1 MCISSNVRRECN
13 AEVCVFEGCQES
25 FVSVNGNIPEIP
37 EASPILD
44 DAGVSQEQSCV
55 PADFLPP
62 EPAPSS
68 AQWTLSLLLLGLTFC
83 TTTFAGFFYATGF
96 FGFGNLARFLFS
108 PNFRIFLS
116 SISFSFPLVVILTA
130 HELGHYFACRYYGMR
145 CTPPYFIPAPL
156 PLTGT
161 LGAFIRIKSHFREKK
176 ALFDIGIAGP
186 LAGFLFSLPVLWI
199 GINISRLTPKL
210 SHGVSGLSFGEPL
223 IFRLIGIVALGYAPG
238 RHDMIAHPM
247 AMAGWVGLLATSL
260 NLLPIWQL
268 DGGHIA
274 YAALGER
281 WHKKLSFAAVAVL
294 IILSFLGWP
303 TPSYLLFAVI
313 LLIIGWRLR
322 FYHPAPLV
330 NEGPLGTGRTILAIV
345 ALLILI
351 LSFTPTPITT

>member
-1 MCISSNVRRECN
+1 MGFLE
-13 AEVCVFEGCQES
+13 APEKDFP
-25 FVSVNGNIPEIP
+25 VSGNIPEIHQ
-37 EASPILD
+37 ASPIFGED
-44 DAGVSQEQSCV
+44 DVLYEPSYV

-62 EPAPSS
+62 EPAPSPS
-68 AQWTLSLLLLGLTFC
+68 QWILSLLLFGLTFC
-83 TTTFAGFFYATGF
+83 TATFAGFFYATGF
-96 FGFGNLARFLFS
+96 SGINNLTQLLFAQ
-108 PNFRIFLS
+108 NMRIFLAC
-116 SISFSFPLVVILTA
+116 ISFSFPLIVILTA

-161 LGAFIRIKSHFREKK
+161 LGAFIKIKSPFRRKK

-199 GINISRLTPKL
+199 GISISRLTPKL
-210 SHGVSGLSFGEPL
+210 PPNFAGLSFGEPL
-223 IFRLIGIVALGYAPG
+223 IFRLIAMAALGYAPE
-238 RHDMIAHPM
+238 RQDIIAHPM

-274 YAALGER
+274 YATLGAD

-294 IILSFLGWP
+294 IIVSFLGWP
-303 TPSYLLFAVI
+303 TPSYLLFGLI
-313 LLIIGWRLR
+313 LLFIGWRTR
-322 FYHPAPLV
+322 FYHPAPLAD
-330 NEGPLGTGRTILAIV
+330 EGPLGTGRTILAFV

-351 LSFTPTPITT
+351 LSFTPVPITA